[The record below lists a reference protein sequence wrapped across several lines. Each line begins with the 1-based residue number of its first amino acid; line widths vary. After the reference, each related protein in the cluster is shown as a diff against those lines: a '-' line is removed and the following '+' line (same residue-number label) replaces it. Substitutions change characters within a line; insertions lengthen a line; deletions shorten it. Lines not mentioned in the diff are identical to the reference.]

1 MKKVPG
7 QTKVLDIVGFAK
19 VYIHLHIQRGKVILS
34 YFASENEIYEIS
46 SSHVADGR
54 RLIISNNSTEE
65 NIP

>member
-7 QTKVLDIVGFAK
+7 QTKVLDIVAFAK
-19 VYIHLHIQRGKVILS
+19 VYIHLQRGKVILS

-46 SSHVADGR
+46 GSHVADGR